1 MQAHLVTKKSARG
14 GSRHLGV
21 YLFVLPAFLVHFLF
35 ILAPSIATFVYSFF
49 DWNGIGQAVF
59 NGLDNY
65 REMFADSEFWI
76 ALANNFKW
84 IACFITIPVF
94 LGLITAIWISKMKKS
109 QMIIRT
115 VYFLPYIIAASM
127 AGRIWSSYFNP
138 YFGINN
144 VLKSIGLTKLGSTL
158 WLGDKHIALF
168 TVAFVDIWHF
178 WGFVMVMFLGALQQV
193 EPALYE
199 SARVEGA
206 NKWQEFTQITIPCIM
221 PTITFVVVTIIMW
234 SFLTFDY
241 VWVMTGGGPGN
252 ASELI
257 STLVYKNAYS
267 RYRTGYASTICVFQ
281 SALSILAYML
291 LQAIKKRGWDV

>member
-1 MQAHLVTKKSARG
+1 MSKNFSQFAVIGLGRFGSAVAKKLFALGKDVMVVDNDEDKINEIENEVTHAI
-14 GSRHLGV
+14 V
-21 YLFVLPAFLVHFLF
+21 
-35 ILAPSIATFVYSFF
+35 
-49 DWNGIGQAVF
+49 
-59 NGLDNY
+59 
-65 REMFADSEFWI
+65 ADASE
-76 ALANNFKW
+76 
-84 IACFITIPVF
+84 P
-94 LGLITAIWISKMKKS
+94 
-109 QMIIRT
+109 
-115 VYFLPYIIAASM
+115 
-127 AGRIWSSYFNP
+127 
-138 YFGINN
+138 N